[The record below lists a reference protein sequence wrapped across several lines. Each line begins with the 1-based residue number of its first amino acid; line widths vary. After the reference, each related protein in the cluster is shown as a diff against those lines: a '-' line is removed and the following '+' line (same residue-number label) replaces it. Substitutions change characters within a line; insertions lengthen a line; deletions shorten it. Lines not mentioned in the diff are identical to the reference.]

1 MRIPGPL
8 LAMARCVATDL
19 IGAECGSAIQ
29 VRGKRKEGRVHLFAK
44 NTSNRPVIAYVLASD
59 EKSVDG
65 SPTRVYYGVYSS
77 DDALGA
83 GKSVEI
89 DVRRN
94 AADIPNLSADYVRL
108 ADGWSCG
115 STLTQEARRIAARFQ
130 P

>member
-1 MRIPGPL
+1 MCRF
-8 LAMARCVATDL
+8 LAYRGEPIFLTDL
-19 IGAECGSAIQ
+19 VCAPSHSLVHQSLHAAEAKTDAERIF
-29 VRGKRKEGRVHLFAK
+29 VGKTPGQTHSRQLI
-44 NTSNRPVIAYVLASD
+44 S
-59 EKSVDG
+59 
-65 SPTRVYYGVYSS
+65 
-77 DDALGA
+77 DALLVSKA
-83 GKSVEI
+83 SEGKSVEI